1 MKYIVCNVNLFA
13 YENAVQV
20 LDAENDSVKTI
31 AATNFNQLPEI
42 IAAACVQ
49 EGTNQVKLFGN
60 RLFANEM
67 AEAIIELAKRNYS
80 NFEIEVEVN

>member
-1 MKYIVCNVNLFA
+1 MDNVNDSIRDI
-13 YENAVQV
+13 AVADIDNLPQV
-20 LDAENDSVKTI
+20 IV
-31 AATNFNQLPEI
+31 
-42 IAAACVQ
+42 AACLQ
-49 EGTNQVKLFGN
+49 EGTNNVKLFGN